1 MSASVYKSN
10 PLGRKT
16 AYSSC
21 SSKQFGGRITADWQ
35 RINIWIQRSAGL
47 CAWIVPRNVASGDLS
62 DSVDFRISNLRISN
76 TG

>member
-21 SSKQFGGRITADWQ
+21 SSKQFGGRITVFHG
-35 RINIWIQRSAGL
+35 RLIGSASTYGSSGPRFFVPGL
-47 CAWIVPRNVASGDLS
+47 CLGMSLLAI
-62 DSVDFRISNLRISN
+62 
-76 TG
+76 